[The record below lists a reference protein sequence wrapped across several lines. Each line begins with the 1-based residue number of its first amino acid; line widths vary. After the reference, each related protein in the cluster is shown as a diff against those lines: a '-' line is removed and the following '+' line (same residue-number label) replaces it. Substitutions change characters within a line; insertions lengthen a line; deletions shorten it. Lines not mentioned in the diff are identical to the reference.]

1 MPRFLICDIVTLNL
15 KQGGKSMWKKVL
27 VCVLLSIVILGFA
40 KTPKDTLVIAA
51 NTEIFITLDPAV
63 CYETFAAAVVTS
75 AYAGLTKIEP
85 VDGVLTPVPD
95 LAEKWEVVQQGDK
108 TIWTFYLR
116 KGLVF
121 ANGDPLTAEDVAF
134 SFKRVLTINKSP
146 AWLFNELGLTK
157 ENMDETIVAKDP
169 LTVVLKTKPLARNI
183 VLSIIAPPWG
193 GVVNKKVVLANQ
205 VNNDL
210 GEAYLTDK
218 SQGAGP
224 FIIVEWKRKEHV
236 ILQSNPKYW
245 AGEPPLKKIIINDV
259 PEETTQ
265 FLLVQKGDV
274 DIAWNITTE
283 QAAQLREAKGG
294 NIHLVTTPEQS
305 NEYVAMNAGWG
316 PFKNEKVRLAIK
328 YAIDYDAIINSVM
341 RGFAI
346 LNQNFMPIGY
356 FGYIELNPF
365 KRDVQKAKQLLAEA
379 GYPNGFEVE
388 IITSTTDI
396 RRNESIIVQSNLA
409 DIGIKASIVQMPS
422 SEMYAKYRQQGHQ
435 MIIAGWGI
443 DYPDPDALAK
453 PFANYRVKQLA
464 WRNMWYDDYAV
475 DLAEKAGVELDDT
488 KRAQMYKE
496 LQEYWITRSAF
507 AMLYQPVGFWAV
519 SNDVVGFERAV
530 EGYTLTF
537 DFTKISKK

>member
-1 MPRFLICDIVTLNL
+1 MKKLLVLTLL
-15 KQGGKSMWKKVL
+15 VL
-27 VCVLLSIVILGFA
+27 TLLVAYA

-63 CYETFAAAVVTS
+63 CYETFAAAVVTA
-75 AYAGLTKIEP
+75 AYSGLTKIEP
-85 VDGVLTPVPD
+85 VNGVLTPVPE
-95 LAEKWEVVQQGDK
+95 LAERWEVSPDGTVWK
-108 TIWTFYLR
+108 FYLR
-116 KGLVF
+116 KGLKF
-121 ANGDPLTAEDVAF
+121 SNGDPLTAEDVVF
-134 SFKRVLTINKSP
+134 SFRRVLKIRKSP
-146 AWLFNELGLTK
+146 AWLFEELGLTA
-157 ENMDETIVAKDP
+157 ENMEQTIYAENAQ
-169 LTVVLKTKPLARNI
+169 TVVLKTKPLAANI

-193 GVVNKKVVLANQ
+193 GIVNKKLVLANE
-205 VNNDL
+205 VNGDL

-218 SQGAGP
+218 SIGAGAGP
-224 FIIVEWKRKEHV
+224 YVVTEWKRREM
-236 ILQSNPKYW
+236 ITMEANPNYW
-245 AGEPPLKKIIINDV
+245 RGQPPLKKIIIRDV

-283 QAAQLREAKGG
+283 QAAQLRESKPS
-294 NIHLVTTPEQS
+294 NIRLVTTPEQS
-305 NEYVAMNAGWG
+305 NEYIAMNVGWG
-316 PFKNEKVRLAIK
+316 PFKDERVRLAIK

-341 RGFAI
+341 RGFAV

-365 KRDVQKAKQLLAEA
+365 KRDVAKAKQLLAEA

-388 IITSTTDI
+388 LITSTTEI
-396 RRNESIIVQSNLA
+396 RRNEAVIVQANLA
-409 DIGIKASIVQMPS
+409 EIGIKANIVLMPS
-422 SEMYAKYRQQGHQ
+422 GEMYQKYRQQGHQ

-464 WRNMWYDDYAV
+464 WRNMWYDDHAA
-475 DLAEKAGVELDDT
+475 DLAEKAGVEQDSA
-488 KRAQMYKE
+488 KRAQLYKE
-496 LQEYWITRSAF
+496 LQEYWIYKSPF
-507 AMLYQPVGFWAV
+507 VMLYQPVGFWAV
-519 SNDVVGFERAV
+519 SNDVLGFEKAC